1 MSDVTGTLA
10 SNDQALASL
19 ITHLGN
25 VMGDFD
31 ATLAGN
37 EANFHT
43 TIVTLDPLLSQ
54 LNGTLTLVYA
64 DSKVMI
70 GQINTNNRVL
80 QPELI
85 SATSQTDGNGNILRQ
100 FFVLYPACDQPGNG
114 QCQTGTGAA
123 PAALPA
129 LPSLPSLPKLPL
141 PTCLPTPSVPK
152 LTTPT
157 ISPCPSLLSP
167 SAAPSVP
174 CMPATPKPPKLPTPT
189 PSLSLCPSLPG
200 LPLPVGAI
208 PDWLSL
214 LLSGAAQ

>member
-1 MSDVTGTLA
+1 
-10 SNDQALASL
+10 
-19 ITHLGN
+19 
-25 VMGDFD
+25 
-31 ATLAGN
+31 
-37 EANFHT
+37 
-43 TIVTLDPLLSQ
+43 
-54 LNGTLTLVYA
+54 
-64 DSKVMI
+64 
-70 GQINTNNRVL
+70 
-80 QPELI
+80 
-85 SATSQTDGNGNILRQ
+85 
-100 FFVLYPACDQPGNG
+100 
-114 QCQTGTGAA
+114 
-123 PAALPA
+123 
-129 LPSLPSLPKLPL
+129 
-141 PTCLPTPSVPK
+141 VPK